1 MQAALKALAAAA
13 ALRARFAGSARACTA
28 YVTNERNNTVSVVD
42 LDQIRTAKAVL
53 VGQHPHGITTWIL
66 NLRISDDS

>member
-42 LDQIRTAKAVL
+42 LDQIKD
-53 VGQHPHGITTWIL
+53 GQGGPGRPAPARHHDLDIEFEDK
-66 NLRISDDS
+66 R